1 MKQRIIT
8 ALVATCVL
16 IPNLIFSNTPLL
28 LFSLAVASVLSI
40 FEIARCVGL
49 HRAYPLCIPIY
60 VLAAVYPFVT
70 RYAGSFS
77 DLFTVTGWEDLSTY
91 AGDLQALRHYTL
103 VAIMATM
110 LYLFAVMTFSKGKY
124 KVTEV
129 AVLFMASV
137 YILFGMNGII
147 IMRDYR
153 TGGEIL
159 YITIFIGAWITDIFA
174 YFSGMLFGRGG
185 KHKLIP
191 DVSPKKTVEGS
202 IGGIVFCVLV
212 MWLYGLLC
220 TKFTPHESYLWFF
233 AIGGLIASIV
243 AQVGDLLMSVI
254 KRNYGIKDYGSI
266 FPGHGGMLDRLDSV
280 LAVSVALVA
289 FSSFF
294 EFFKGI

>member
-16 IPNLIFSNTPLL
+16 IPNLIFSNTPLMIL
-28 LFSLAVASVLSI
+28 SLAAASVI
-40 FEIARCVGL
+40 CVFEIARCTGL
-49 HRAYPLCIPIY
+49 HRAYPLCIPLY
-60 VLAAVYPFVT
+60 VIAALFPFIT
-70 RYAGSFS
+70 RYAGDLK
-77 DLFTVTGWEDLSTY
+77 DLFSVTGWEDLATY
-91 AGDLQALRHYTL
+91 AGSLDILRHYAL
-103 VAIMATM
+103 SVIMAAM
-110 LYLFAVMTFSKGKY
+110 LYFFAIMTFSKGKY
-124 KVTEV
+124 KVTDV
-129 AVLFMASV
+129 AVFFMASV

-147 IMRDYR
+147 VLRDYR
-153 TGGEIL
+153 IGGEIL

-174 YFSGMLFGRGG
+174 YFCGLLFGRGG

-220 TKFTPHESYLWFF
+220 TKFTQHDSYLWFF
-233 AIGGLIASIV
+233 AIGGLIASVVSQI
-243 AQVGDLLMSVI
+243 GDLLMSVI
-254 KRNYGIKDYGSI
+254 KRNYGIKDYGRI

-280 LAVSVALVA
+280 LAVSVALMA

>member
-16 IPNLIFSNTPLL
+16 IPNLIFSNTPLI
-28 LFSLAVASVLSI
+28 LFSLAAASVISI
-40 FEIARCVGL
+40 YEIARCVGL
-49 HRAYPLCIPIY
+49 HRAYPLCIPLY
-60 VLAAVYPFVT
+60 VLAAAFPFVT
-70 RYAGSFS
+70 RYAGNFS
-77 DLFTVTGWEDLSTY
+77 DLFSITGWEDLSTY
-91 AGDLQALRHYTL
+91 AGDLEALRHYTL
-103 VAIMATM
+103 VVIMAAM
-110 LYLFAVMTFSKGKY
+110 LYFFAAMTFSKGRY
-124 KVTEV
+124 KVNDV
-129 AVLFMASV
+129 AVLFMSSV
-137 YILFGMNGII
+137 YILFGMNGIL
-147 IMRDYR
+147 IMHDYR
-153 TGGEIL
+153 TGGAIL

-174 YFSGMLFGRGG
+174 YFCGMLFGRGG

-202 IGGIVFCVLV
+202 IGGIIFCILV
-212 MWLYGLLC
+212 MWVYGLLC
-220 TKFTPHESYLWFF
+220 TKFSRHESYLWFF

-243 AQVGDLLMSVI
+243 AQIGDLLMSVI
-254 KRNYGIKDYGSI
+254 KRNYGIKDYGNI